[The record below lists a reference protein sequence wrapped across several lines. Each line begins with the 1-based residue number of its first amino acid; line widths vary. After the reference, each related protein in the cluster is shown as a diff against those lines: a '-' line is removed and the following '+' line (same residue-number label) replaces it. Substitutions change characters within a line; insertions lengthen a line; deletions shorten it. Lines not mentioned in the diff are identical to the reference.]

1 MKNIDKNK
9 NRSPP
14 GHRFTEDIY
23 DFSKL
28 IRNISQKLKNSNFE
42 EGLTINKTQN
52 SKAQFFNNENFIIRC
67 LNTVIFTYSVI
78 DDSDF
83 VSLNRIGSHTV
94 ENFFYVKAC
103 SEINAVNSAFNQINQ
118 NFVEIFN
125 EEPDNLLFL
134 NFNNSLKNVTKS

>member
-1 MKNIDKNK
+1 MIFQNSSEILVQNYI
-9 NRSPP
+9 
-14 GHRFTEDIY
+14 FY
-23 DFSKL
+23 CFYY
-28 IRNISQKLKNSNFE
+28 KLKNSNFE

-94 ENFFYVKAC
+94 ENFFDVKAC

-125 EEPDNLLFL
+125 EEPENLLFL
-134 NFNNSLKNVTKS
+134 NFINSLKNVTKS